1 MNIAVFLFEIPIMCL
16 ICLSPPNQVLQRQF
30 ILILFVV
37 CKNLGRAW
45 SKSHKIN
52 HPQLIQLVM
61 LGVAHSGARAGA
73 RGGTGHQPI
82 STVLNVAMNH
92 VTCAVSRVTDH
103 GQIRFLLFTRSSE
116 MQIFGIT
123 RLFAVHPHCNLLMLL
138 FCKLYVKYIGERR

>member
-61 LGVAHSGARAGA
+61 LGVASEYHYRYAVTTLSDSGDNGD
-73 RGGTGHQPI
+73 
-82 STVLNVAMNH
+82 
-92 VTCAVSRVTDH
+92 VTLDIVVS
-103 GQIRFLLFTRSSE
+103 IRNFQSFIYYWILI
-116 MQIFGIT
+116 M
-123 RLFAVHPHCNLLMLL
+123 VHCVCCP
-138 FCKLYVKYIGERR
+138 